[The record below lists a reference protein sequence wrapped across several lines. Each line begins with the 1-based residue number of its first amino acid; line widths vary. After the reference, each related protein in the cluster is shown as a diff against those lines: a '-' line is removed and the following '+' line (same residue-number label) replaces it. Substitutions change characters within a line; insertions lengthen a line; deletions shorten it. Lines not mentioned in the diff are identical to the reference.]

1 LRQALAIPHIKLQAI
16 AQNQTLRIFVLGSP
30 LPAQRL
36 TVQRL
41 KPVLADLPW
50 HQIQIEGYDAGAT
63 TPTWTEHFTQPP
75 AAGPCADIIPGHL
88 RSSQPPPKAQH
99 EAPMP
104 IPPRRRAASQVRQL
118 TSTATG
124 ALLTGLGLALALT
137 TLGPLR
143 VLFRGFLILV
153 HELGHAITYW
163 IFGYPAVPSVNLLH
177 GGGITLA
184 LNRLWPLVWL
194 ILLGLAYLLY
204 RYRQSTNSVSWLLA
218 ITGLYSF
225 CALTLWHQR
234 LIAYMGHGAETL
246 AISVCLYCAMGGYR
260 CRHGGERTIYAM
272 LGFFT
277 WFEDIR
283 FAGGLLWDADLQA
296 NYLNGIGGVLDN
308 DFVRLADD
316 LGTGLASVAGCFL
329 VTTILMP
336 ILTGLAFRYEQSW
349 QHALG
354 LTHR

>member
-1 LRQALAIPHIKLQAI
+1 
-16 AQNQTLRIFVLGSP
+16 
-30 LPAQRL
+30 
-36 TVQRL
+36 
-41 KPVLADLPW
+41 
-50 HQIQIEGYDAGAT
+50 
-63 TPTWTEHFTQPP
+63 
-75 AAGPCADIIPGHL
+75 
-88 RSSQPPPKAQH
+88 
-99 EAPMP
+99 
-104 IPPRRRAASQVRQL
+104 
-118 TSTATG
+118 
-124 ALLTGLGLALALT
+124 
-137 TLGPLR
+137 